1 MDAES
6 WLTAEVG
13 GPKRASVIIKPE
25 VADAM
30 IERAKRPLLIVGN
43 IAAEIDLEDKKLIDF
58 LIELARKGHIV
69 VVATAHTNAT
79 FLERDFEPAAVMPA
93 VGIANRLT
101 DQNWSGIDGKGPY
114 DLAIFAGLPYQMT
127 WTILSGLKHFAPQ
140 LKTMCLDNVYQP
152 HASWSFP
159 NISVKDW
166 IKNLRSII
174 ENLER

>member
-43 IAAEIDLEDKKLIDF
+43 IAAEIDLEEKKLIDF
-58 LIELARKGHIV
+58 LIELARKSHIV
-69 VVATAHTNAT
+69 VVATAHTNAA
-79 FLERDFEPAAVMPA
+79 FRERGYKPAAVMPA
-93 VGIANRLT
+93 VDIANRLT
-101 DQNWSGIDGKGPY
+101 DQKWSGIDGKGPY